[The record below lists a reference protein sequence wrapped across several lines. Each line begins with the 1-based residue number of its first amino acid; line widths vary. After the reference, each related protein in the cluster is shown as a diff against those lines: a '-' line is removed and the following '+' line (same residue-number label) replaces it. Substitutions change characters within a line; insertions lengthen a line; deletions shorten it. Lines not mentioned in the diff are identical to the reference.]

1 MQFVDLIHSGSVP
14 FLYLSLLSPS
24 SRSDE
29 VPCFIFVLPADPLIV
44 SSFFLRLCIFFT
56 YNRPFCLWSTFLTLT
71 KMKRICILGA
81 LFTLFS
87 ATIAQDPFPWYAPHF
102 TQETLAVLL
111 SSLFYHIE
119 AEWFCLLA
127 HLPRSIP
134 LTYRVPSSPTR
145 PCKLG
150 CCSKTGV
157 CGLGPKFCAADVC
170 ESSCDAKSEC
180 DPGWGAQ

>member
-1 MQFVDLIHSGSVP
+1 MFVVQ
-14 FLYLSLLSPS
+14 
-24 SRSDE
+24 
-29 VPCFIFVLPADPLIV
+29 ADPLIL
-44 SSFFLRLCIFFT
+44 SSIFLRPWIFSPTIALFSLV
-56 YNRPFCLWSTFLTLT
+56 YVPYADN
-71 KMKRICILGA
+71 MKRICILGA
-81 LFTLFS
+81 LFAIFS
-87 ATIAQDPFPWYAPHF
+87 ATIVQDPFSWYAAHF

-119 AEWFCLLA
+119 AEWFCLFA

-134 LTYRVPSSPTR
+134 LIHRVPSSPTR

-157 CGLGPKFCAADVC
+157 CGLGPNFCAADVC

-180 DPGWGAQ
+180 DPDWGAQWSDREKCPLNVCCR